1 MKPAPPP
8 PVANEDRKLFRAAVG
23 AVRPLAVTTPPQAR
37 PRALP
42 RRRRNEVDDVPNAWA
57 DVPFDPS
64 LPEVAEHL
72 DYLRAGCSAKLLRQL
87 QRGRYPVQGDLDL
100 HRMTAATAH
109 ANLLAFLTCARQ
121 YGWRCVRI
129 VHGKGMRSGARG
141 PVLKKLTDRFLR
153 EDAGVLAFSSAPSA
167 LGGTGAV
174 LVLLRASY
182 ATNSRTTTVA

>member
-1 MKPAPPP
+1 MKPVPPP
-8 PVANEDRKLFRAAVG
+8 PIANEDRNLFRAAVG
-23 AVRPLAVTTPPQAR
+23 AVRPLTVTTPPQAR
-37 PRALP
+37 PRPLP
-42 RRRRNEVDDVPNAWA
+42 RRRRDEVHDVPNAWA
-57 DVPFDPS
+57 DVPFDPV

-72 DYLRAGCSAKLLRQL
+72 AYLHAGCGAKILRQL
-87 QRGRYPVQGDLDL
+87 QRGHYPVQGDLDL
-100 HRMTAATAH
+100 HRMTAATAYV
-109 ANLLAFLTCARQ
+109 NLTAFLTCARQ

-153 EDAGVLAFSSAPSA
+153 ESASVLAFASASPA

-174 LVLLRASY
+174 LVLLRARY